1 MDLSLSPSETE
12 FRDELRSWIEAN
24 HPGPTPDGDEDGFD
38 HRVDWQRKL
47 NERGWAG
54 LTWPTEYGGGGATL
68 IEQSIYYE
76 EMARARAP
84 RTANV
89 LGLTMGG
96 PVVITH
102 GTEAQKDRYLAPILS
117 AEEIWCQ
124 GFSEPESGSD
134 LASLKTR
141 AVRDGDDFVV
151 TGQKVWTTLGHRAK
165 WCMLVAR
172 TNQDA
177 PKHRGLTYF
186 LMDMEQAEVDIR
198 PLGQITGEPEFNE
211 LFIDGARIPAENVVG
226 EVDGGWAVAI
236 TTLAHERAG
245 LAMALQVEVQIA
257 MAELVE
263 EAKAE
268 GFGSDPVVRDRIAQ
282 LLIESQVL
290 RLNAYRGITGQ
301 MKRGFPGPE
310 GSLGKWHWAEIN
322 QALTELALD
331 IRGPGALVMDET
343 WAYRFLRAKGNS
355 IEGGT
360 TEILKN
366 IVAERVL
373 GLPRSAA

>member
-1 MDLSLSPSETE
+1 MDLALTASEEE
-12 FRDELRSWIEAN
+12 FRDELRGWIEAN
-24 HPGPTPDGDEDGFD
+24 HPGPSPEGDEAGFQ

-47 NERGWAG
+47 NDQGWAG

-68 IEQSIYYE
+68 IEQAIYYE

-96 PVVITH
+96 PVVIAH
-102 GTEAQKDRYLAPILS
+102 GSDQQKERYLAPILS
-117 AEEIWCQ
+117 ADEIWCQ

-141 AVRDGDDFVV
+141 AVRDGDDWVV

-172 TNQDA
+172 TNPDA
-177 PKHRGLTYF
+177 SKHRGLTYF
-186 LMDMEQAEVDIR
+186 LMDMEQDAVEVR
-198 PLGQITGEPEFNE
+198 PLVQITGEPEFNE
-211 LFIDGARIPAENVVG
+211 LFIEEARIPHDNVVG

-257 MAELVE
+257 MSELVE

-268 GFGSDPVVRDRIAQ
+268 GFGKDPAVRDRIAQ
-282 LLIESQVL
+282 LLIEAQVL

-322 QALTELALD
+322 QALTELAIDL
-331 IRGPGALVMDET
+331 RGHGALVSDDL
-343 WAYRFLRAKGNS
+343 WAYRFLRSKGNS

-373 GLPRSAA
+373 GLPRA